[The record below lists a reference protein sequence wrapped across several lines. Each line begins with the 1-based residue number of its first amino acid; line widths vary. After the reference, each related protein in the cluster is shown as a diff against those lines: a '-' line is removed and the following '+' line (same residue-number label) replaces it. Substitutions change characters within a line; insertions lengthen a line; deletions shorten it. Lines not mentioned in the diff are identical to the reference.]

1 MTSETAAIEG
11 ASQPDDLFQRLNHLG
26 IDYARHDHPPLFTVE
41 DSKALRGDLP
51 GGHCKNLFLR
61 DKKSEMW
68 LIVTLE
74 DRRIDMKALGQ
85 LLGGARL
92 SFGSAD
98 RLARVLGVI
107 PGAVTPFALI
117 NDHEQT
123 VKVILDRDML
133 ELDPL
138 NYHPLSNEIT
148 IAVSPTDL
156 LTFIRDCGHEPEI
169 MDLSGASG
177 T

>member
-1 MTSETAAIEG
+1 
-11 ASQPDDLFQRLNHLG
+11 
-26 IDYARHDHPPLFTVE
+26 
-41 DSKALRGDLP
+41 
-51 GGHCKNLFLR
+51 
-61 DKKSEMW
+61 
-68 LIVTLE
+68 
-74 DRRIDMKALGQ
+74 
-85 LLGGARL
+85 
-92 SFGSAD
+92 
-98 RLARVLGVI
+98 VLGVI